1 MGNHGEPWGTR
12 DSRSSRSQ
20 PWETVGER
28 FRPRTNRGET
38 VGKPWGNRGGT
49 MGEPW
54 GTSCIIKNKFPHGS
68 PTVPPRFPHGLG
80 CSPWFPMVSPRF
92 RMSPTVPP
100 WFPMVPHGSP
110 RFPTVTVSIAPPA
123 AKAHL
128 LAGLRIFPRLM
139 AGEPEQNG
147 SRNLRRSFSP
157 PAQLSLHSSQVSYHA
172 RVTRCHCMIKVTF
185 IEETCGASR
194 GRSPGINRQFHT
206 RQDSRTSGSLFILA
220 C

>member
-1 MGNHGEPWGTR
+1 MVPPW
-12 DSRSSRSQ
+12 
-20 PWETVGER
+20 
-28 FRPRTNRGET
+28 
-38 VGKPWGNRGGT
+38 
-49 MGEPW
+49 
-54 GTSCIIKNKFPHGS
+54 FPHG
-68 PTVPPRFPHGLG
+68 
-80 CSPWFPMVSPRF
+80 FPMVSPRF
-92 RMSPTVPP
+92 PHGLSEVENVPPRFPTVGNRLSGYPGFPMVPHGLECPPRFPHGSP

-147 SRNLRRSFSP
+147 SRKLRRSFSP

-185 IEETCGASR
+185 I
-194 GRSPGINRQFHT
+194 F
-206 RQDSRTSGSLFILA
+206 
-220 C
+220 

>member
-12 DSRSSRSQ
+12 GSRSSRSQ

-54 GTSCIIKNKFPHGS
+54 GTSCIIKKKFPHGS

-110 RFPTVTVSIAPPA
+110 RFPTVTVSIATPA

-147 SRNLRRSFSP
+147 SRNLRRSFSTTYTHGGP
-157 PAQLSLHSSQVSYHA
+157 PHGSP
-172 RVTRCHCMIKVTF
+172 TF
-185 IEETCGASR
+185 GA
-194 GRSPGINRQFHT
+194 P
-206 RQDSRTSGSLFILA
+206 
-220 C
+220 